1 MTPVSLTAEQRV
13 SLMTGFL
20 APLTQTDAREEKQV
34 FISTQL
40 PQRGGGGVKPHM
52 HFSYVTML
60 FLHIRHRYSLFDTRT
75 DPICPFRLATVAQ
88 LRVRGFLTVAGVWFA
103 VNRLAVKPGPGF

>member
-1 MTPVSLTAEQRV
+1 MHGRKNKCSFPHSC
-13 SLMTGFL
+13 
-20 APLTQTDAREEKQV
+20 PRE
-34 FISTQL
+34 
-40 PQRGGGGVKPHM
+40 GGGGGGEAVASHAL
-52 HFSYVTML
+52 SYVTML